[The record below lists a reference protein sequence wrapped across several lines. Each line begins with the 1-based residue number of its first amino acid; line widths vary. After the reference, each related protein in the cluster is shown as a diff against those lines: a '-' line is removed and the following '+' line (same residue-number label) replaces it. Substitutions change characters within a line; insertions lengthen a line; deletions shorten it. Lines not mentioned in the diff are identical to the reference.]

1 MKCLILSR
9 VLSLQKP
16 CDFDILHEN
25 HIPMTKSRTMYLMH
39 GCQNVN
45 SIMNRFL
52 ISLYRVF

>member
-9 VLSLQKP
+9 VLSLQKA
-16 CDFDILHEN
+16 CDFDLLHEN

-39 GCQNVN
+39 SCQNMN

-52 ISLYRVF
+52 IFLYRVF